1 MHSSVLNQKGP
12 FHRKTARAALVL
24 LLLILCQCARSNT
37 TAQHP
42 FLHGLDLKGFEQK
55 GPMLVYNRQNIFE
68 YMNGEA
74 ENYLPK
80 GFNLLYVGKFLV
92 QGKDAEM
99 VMEVY
104 DMGSQKGAGSIFRV
118 YARPPGEALKG
129 IGEGAWKSKSR
140 CVLHRGPYF
149 IRVTADPA
157 AGLDFRPSPEDIEAL
172 AWEANR
178 VLGKCKGV
186 TSAVDS

>member
-12 FHRKTARAALVL
+12 FHRKTSRAALVL
-24 LLLILCQCARSNT
+24 FLLILCQCARYNT

-55 GPMLVYNRQNIFE
+55 GPMLVFNRQNIFE

-74 ENYLPK
+74 DNYLPK
-80 GFNLLYVGKFLV
+80 GFNLLYVGKFFV
-92 QGKDAEM
+92 QGKGSEM

-104 DMGSQKGAGSIFRV
+104 DMGSQKGAASIFRV
-118 YARPPGEALKG
+118 YVRPPGEALKG

-140 CVLHRGPYF
+140 CVFHRGPYF

-157 AGLDFRPSPEDIEAL
+157 PDPDFRPSPEDIEAL
-172 AWEANR
+172 AWEVNR
-178 VLGKCKGV
+178 VLGK
-186 TSAVDS
+186 